1 MVLHRHRKVAG
12 ERNLKGRQQPAQ
24 TFRVHIAQG
33 EGGGLRRRGFGES
46 HPPGLHLLQAV
57 AQGESGL
64 GGSRDRQPPGQMAP
78 HRLADGAAAH
88 QPALQKEGPSRIA

>member
-12 ERNLKGRQQPAQ
+12 ERDLKGRQQPAP

-33 EGGGLRRRGFGES
+33 EGDGRRRRGFGKS
-46 HPPGLHLLQAV
+46 HSPGGHLLQAV

-64 GGSRDRQPPGQMAP
+64 GGGGDRQPPGQMAP

-88 QPALQKEGPSRIA
+88 QPASQKEGPSLIA